1 MPRTTSTS
9 TATAKSPFAKKRV
22 SDRIIGQPHAVDCIF
37 PYLNLWQSGLNPE
50 GRPVG
55 TFLLLGPTGTG
66 KTHTVEALAEEIHG
80 SRRNILR
87 IDCAEFQLE
96 HEVAKLIGAPPGYLG
111 HRETQPALTQMKLNQ
126 AMSERANLAIVLFD
140 EIEKAAPSLQRL
152 LLGILD
158 KGTLTLGD
166 NTRVQFERT
175 LVFMTSNLGA
185 REMTRLVGRQFGLA
199 SVDGAADVDPAALE
213 ASAINAVTRH
223 FSPEFV
229 NRIDKKIVYNFLTE
243 NDLRAILDLEL
254 EDLGRHISRRLGDRA
269 FYLAVTKD
277 ARKHLV
283 TAGYEPAYG
292 ARHLKRAVQ
301 SELLFHLAQMQ
312 AAGEISGG
320 DVVQISVSDGKLKFT
335 VR

>member
-9 TATAKSPFAKKRV
+9 TAPAKSLFAKKRV
-22 SDRIIGQPHAVDCIF
+22 SDRIIGQPHAVDAIF
-37 PYLNLWQSGLNPE
+37 PYLNLWQSGLNPD

-80 SRRNILR
+80 DKRKILR
-87 IDCAEFQLE
+87 IDCAEFQIE

-126 AMSERANLAIVLFD
+126 AMSERANIAIVLFD

-185 REMTRLVGRQFGLA
+185 REITRLVGRQFGLA
-199 SVDGAADVDPAALE
+199 SVDGAADVDPSALE

-243 NDLRAILDLEL
+243 KDLHEILDLEL
-254 EDLGRHISRRLGDRA
+254 QAMADHISRRLGERL
-269 FYLAVTKD
+269 FYIAPTKE
-277 ARKHLV
+277 AKKHLV

-301 SELLFHLAQMQ
+301 SEVLFHLAQMQ
-312 AAGEISGG
+312 SAGEIDPG